1 MPQFTYKAKAG
12 TGQIKTGTI
21 EAENKAVVVRKL
33 RREGLFPVSIS
44 EINPLLAKRSYKKI
58 SPRDISV
65 FTRQLA
71 NLLHSGFTLAAAIS
85 TLRQQEQN
93 PRFKKIF
100 EDLYNSIQKGSTF
113 FEALNKYPAIFSS
126 FYVNM
131 VKVGE
136 LTGKIDETLERLADF
151 KEKEDELS
159 SQIKSALAYPLFILV
174 IGIITVF
181 IMVAFFI
188 PRLANIISGLG
199 QTLPLPTQIVIKV
212 SNLMSNFWWLFV
224 LAALAIFISARA
236 YYKIE
241 KNRLIIDGFVL
252 RLPLIKNLIQK
263 VEIARFSY
271 ALGVLLKNGFPM
283 LGALGVVNL
292 SMNNRVFREKV
303 SSFQEKIR
311 KGHSLSKCLQEE
323 RIFPPILINM
333 VAIGEE
339 SGELTEMLIRIT
351 STFETE
357 VNRTAKTLTSLLEPT
372 LILFI
377 GGVVAFLVFS
387 MLLPV
392 FQLSLSMK

>member
-71 NLLHSGFTLAAAIS
+71 NLLHSGFTLATAIS

-93 PRFKKIF
+93 PRLKKIF

-159 SQIKSALAYPLFILV
+159 SQIKSALDYPLFILV

-271 ALGVLLKNGFPM
+271 ALGVLLKNGVPM

-392 FQLSLSMK
+392 FQLSLNPP

>member
-44 EINPLLAKRSYKKI
+44 EINPLLVKRSYKKI

-71 NLLHSGFTLAAAIS
+71 NLLHSGFTLATAIS

-252 RLPLIKNLIQK
+252 RLPWIKNLIQK

-271 ALGVLLKNGFPM
+271 ALGVLLKNGVPM